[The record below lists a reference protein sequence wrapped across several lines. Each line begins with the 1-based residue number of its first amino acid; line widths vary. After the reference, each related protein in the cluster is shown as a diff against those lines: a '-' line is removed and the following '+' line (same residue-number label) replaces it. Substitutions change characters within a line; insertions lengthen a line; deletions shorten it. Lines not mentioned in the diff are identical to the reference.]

1 MGALTSHAIMAT
13 LEKDKLR
20 YDLAKDLVPVAVAGP
35 LPLVWVVTPSLP
47 VKSLPELV
55 ACAKASPGKLTCA
68 PSGAGAPRA
77 SGRRSTAGRRSSRR
91 RRSRPTEGRARAG
104 PGVHVAS
111 LRPSFSSTERTL
123 PSRRPLAPAR

>member
-20 YDLAKDLVPVAVAGP
+20 YDLAKDLVPVAVAGSV
-35 LPLVWVVTPSLP
+35 PLVWVVTPSLP

-68 PSGAGAPRA
+68 S
-77 SGRRSTAGRRSSRR
+77 SGRRSTTGRRSSRR

>member
-1 MGALTSHAIMAT
+1 
-13 LEKDKLR
+13 
-20 YDLAKDLVPVAVAGP
+20 
-35 LPLVWVVTPSLP
+35 

-68 PSGAGAPRA
+68 S
-77 SGRRSTAGRRSSRR
+77 SGRRSTTGRRSSRR